1 MAWLARVTDFA
12 CLRRLFV
19 LLLLIGAAAAG
30 ATPANATE
38 VRLREHMQVAEVS
51 ASSAG
56 DGWTW
61 LTLEDAAALGPMP
74 ADWRLL
80 VDQVRFEAIAVI
92 VVKHDGQAIRQVRTA
107 GQLQHNWAPGG
118 VLKFDVR
125 PPGSEIRRVHLGF
138 KALDDLALM
147 RKVTA
152 VSGERAATL
161 DARWLVLMGAFTGL
175 LVSAFVY
182 NLLVHVGQRHA
193 FQRWYL
199 GWVSVMLAYGLTW
212 SNLAAFVVPG
222 LAGPVAV
229 RVDNVL
235 VSAGVALGGMF
246 LLSVLE
252 SGTVPRALRRAAQ
265 AAAWLCFAS
274 GWLAADERMIDAAI
288 GDRLLNYGMVASV
301 ATSLVVIAVAISRR
315 SRVVWIYLAGWA
327 PVISVFAARVARNFG
342 LVPQTDLVDY
352 ATFAAIGLESIVFSL
367 LIASRFAML
376 RRQRDAARATAREM
390 HIEQETLHRAAHTD
404 FLTGLA
410 NRASFQ
416 SALSELWSGRGRFA
430 LFLIDVDYLKALNDR
445 QGHDSGDALLRFI
458 GARLADL
465 KPAAAC
471 CARIGGDEFAILA
484 LEETGDARTVSTA
497 LDALQGSVWARG
509 ASAGIVSLS
518 IGKASS
524 AGAESAAELF
534 KHADLALY
542 DAKKA
547 GRGRLQ
553 RFDEGLRLRIQT
565 RSDLIKEARQ
575 ALARGEFVLYFQP
588 IIDLRHERV
597 ASVEAL
603 LRWQHP
609 TRGLLTPGM
618 FECVLEDPEVGP
630 EVQRRVLK
638 LAIAWL
644 RRHAAAAGPLSVNF
658 TAMDLRGAD
667 GASRLLAKLARA
679 GVPPS
684 ALCVEVTEGTVFG
697 RAGDEPATALRI
709 LHEAGVRV
717 ALDDFGTGYASLVH
731 LKEIPV
737 DILKIDQSFID
748 GLLEDDGASEEIVRA
763 VLALGHGLKKE
774 VIAEGVET
782 IAQLTRLR
790 ELGCAY
796 AQGFLLGRPSPTLP
810 AGIALRKAA

>member
-1 MAWLARVTDFA
+1 MVLLARASILA

-19 LLLLIGAAAAG
+19 VAFLICGTAAH
-30 ATPANATE
+30 ATE
-38 VRLREHMQVAEVS
+38 VRLRDQFQVAAAPANTVDEE
-51 ASSAG
+51 
-56 DGWTW
+56 WTW
-61 LTLEDAAALGPMP
+61 LTLESPEALSGMP

-80 VDQVRFEAIAVI
+80 VDQVRFDAIAV
-92 VVKHDGQAIRQVRTA
+92 VVVQRDGRTIRQVRSA
-107 GQLQHNWAPGG
+107 DRLQHNWAPGG
-118 VLKFDVR
+118 VLRFDVG
-125 PPGSEIRRVHLGF
+125 PPGREIRQLHLGF

-152 VSGERAATL
+152 VSAERAAVL
-161 DARWLVLMGAFTGL
+161 DARWLVLMGTFAGL
-175 LVSAFVY
+175 LLSAFVY
-182 NLLVHVGQRHA
+182 NLLVHAGQRHA

-229 RVDNVL
+229 RLDNIL
-235 VSAGVALGGMF
+235 IGTGIALSGMF
-246 LLSVLE
+246 LISVLE
-252 SGTVPRALRRAAQ
+252 AGSVPRALRRAVQ
-265 AAAWLCFAS
+265 AAACLCFVS
-274 GWLAADERMIDAAI
+274 GLVAADERIVDAAI
-288 GDRLLNYGMVASV
+288 GDRLLNYGMIASV
-301 ATSLVVIAVAISRR
+301 GISLVVIANAVTRG

-327 PVISVFAARVARNFG
+327 PVIGVFGARVARNFG

-352 ATFAAIGLESIVFSL
+352 ATFAAIGFESIVFSL

-376 RRQRDAARATAREM
+376 RQQRDAAQATAREM
-390 HIEQETLHRAAHTD
+390 HIEQATLQRAAQTD

-416 SALSELWSGRGRFA
+416 AALGELWGGPARFA
-430 LFLIDVDYLKALNDR
+430 LFLIDVDYLKGLNDR
-445 QGHDSGDALLRFI
+445 QGHDSGDALLKFI
-458 GARLADL
+458 GERLAGMD
-465 KPAAAC
+465 PAVC

-484 LEETGDARTVSTA
+484 LEDSGEARRIATA

-509 ASAGIVSLS
+509 TSAGILSLS

-524 AGAESAAELF
+524 AGAATAADLF

-542 DAKKA
+542 EAKKA

-553 RFDEGLRLRIQT
+553 TFDEGLRMRIQT
-565 RSDLIKEARQ
+565 RSDLVKEARQ

-588 IIDLRHERV
+588 IIDLRAERV

-603 LRWQHP
+603 LRWKHP
-609 TRGLLTPGM
+609 TRGLLVPGM

-638 LAIAWL
+638 LALAWL
-644 RRHAAAAGPLSVNF
+644 RKHAATAGPLSVNF

-667 GASRLLAKLARA
+667 GARRLLAMLDKA
-679 GVPPS
+679 GVPPA

-697 RAGDEPATALRI
+697 KASDEPAKALRL

-737 DILKIDQSFID
+737 DVLKIDRSFID
-748 GLLEDDGASEEIVRA
+748 GLLEDGGASEEIVRA
-763 VLALGHGLKKE
+763 VLALGQGLKKE

-790 ELGCAY
+790 ELGCGF
-796 AQGFLLGRPSPTLP
+796 AQGYLLGRPAPKLP
-810 AGIALRKAA
+810 AGDALRRAA

>member
-1 MAWLARVTDFA
+1 MIWLARVTDFA
-12 CLRRLFV
+12 CLRGLLTMV
-19 LLLLIGAAAAG
+19 LLICAAG
-30 ATPANATE
+30 AHATE
-38 VRLREHMQVAEVS
+38 VRLREQMQVAETPANS
-51 ASSAG
+51 EE

-61 LTLEDAAALGPMP
+61 LTLENADALEGMP

-80 VDQVRFEAIAVI
+80 VDQVRFDAVGVI
-92 VVKHDGQAIRQVRTA
+92 VVKHDGQAIRQFRTA
-107 GQLQHNWAPGG
+107 SQLQHHWAPGG

-125 PPGSEIRRVHLGF
+125 PPGSEIRQIHLGF
-138 KALDDLALM
+138 KAIDDLALM

-152 VSGERAATL
+152 VSGSRAAVL
-161 DARWLVLMGAFTGL
+161 DARWLVLMGTFTGL

-182 NLLVHVGQRHA
+182 NLLVHAGQRHA

-212 SNLAAFVVPG
+212 SNLAAFVFPD

-229 RVDNVL
+229 RLDNVL
-235 VSAGVALGGMF
+235 IGAGVALGGMF

-252 SGTVPRALRRAAQ
+252 LGTTPRGLRRAAQ
-265 AAAWLCFAS
+265 AAACLCFAS
-274 GWLAADERMIDAAI
+274 GCVAADERIIDAAL
-288 GDRLLNYGMVASV
+288 GDRLLNYGMIASV
-301 ATSLVVIAVAISRR
+301 VTSLVVIAVAISRK
-315 SRVVWIYLAGWA
+315 SRVVWIYLAGWT
-327 PVISVFAARVARNFG
+327 PVIGVFAARVARNFG

-352 ATFAAIGLESIVFSL
+352 ATFAAIGLEAIVFSL
-367 LIASRFAML
+367 LIANRFLML
-376 RRQRDAARATAREM
+376 RQQRDTARATAREM
-390 HIEQETLHRAAHTD
+390 QIEQQTLHLAAHTD

-416 SALSELWSGRGRFA
+416 AALSELWAGRAGFA

-445 QGHDSGDALLRFI
+445 QGHDSGDALLKFI
-458 GARLADL
+458 GAKLAGL
-465 KPAAAC
+465 GSAAC
-471 CARIGGDEFAILA
+471 SARIGGDEFAVLA
-484 LEETGDARTVSTA
+484 LEETGDARMVAAA

-524 AGAESAAELF
+524 AAAESAAELF

-542 DAKKA
+542 DAKKR

-553 RFDEGLRLRIQT
+553 IFDESLRLRIQT
-565 RSDLIKEARQ
+565 RSDLVKEARK
-575 ALARGEFVLYFQP
+575 ALTRGEFLLHFQP
-588 IIDLRHERV
+588 IIDLQRERV

-609 TRGLLTPGM
+609 TRGLLGPGA
-618 FECVLEDPEVGP
+618 FECVLEDREVGP
-630 EVQRRVLK
+630 EVQRRVVK

-644 RRHAAAAGPLSVNF
+644 RRNAAAAGSLSVNF

-667 GASRLLAKLARA
+667 AAGRLLAKLERA
-679 GVPPS
+679 GVAPS
-684 ALCVEVTEGTVFG
+684 ALCVEVTEGTIFG
-697 RAGDEPATALRI
+697 RASDEPATALRV
-709 LHEAGVRV
+709 LHQAGVRV

-737 DILKIDQSFID
+737 DILKIDQSFIK

-782 IAQLTRLR
+782 IDQLTRLR
-790 ELGCAY
+790 ELGCVY
-796 AQGFLLGRPSPTLP
+796 AQGYLLGRPAPRLP
-810 AGIALRKAA
+810 AGDALRRAA